1 MKKYEKE
8 EIRDL
13 PPKYRPLGAW
23 KYFGYQILF
32 SIPIIGQIFL
42 IIFAISGKNIN
53 RRSFARSYFCALII
67 VVILIG
73 VLYLLGMGSGMFDGI
88 MQMIQEMMQGAGQ

>member
-13 PPKYRPLGAW
+13 PPKYRPVGAW
-23 KYFGYQILF
+23 RYFFYQILF
-32 SIPIIGQIFL
+32 AIPIIGQIFL

-67 VVILIG
+67 VVILFG
-73 VLYLLGMGSGMFDGI
+73 AMYLLGFGGALMDYVNQI
-88 MQMIQEMMQGAGQ
+88 MQGMGQ